1 LLLREGWEVLF
12 VLCNIDKE
20 NEEYT
25 YTSQWFNVY
34 RNGLDTFKENLT
46 LDDAM
51 TEDEATEAKAGARCS
66 RFIDELGSSNR
77 RRRY

>member
-1 LLLREGWEVLF
+1 

-51 TEDEATEAKAGARCS
+51 TEDEATKAKAGVRWS
-66 RFIDELGSSNR
+66 RLIDKLGSSNKQ
-77 RRRY
+77 RRY